1 MEENSV
7 SIVVGGSGIV
17 VESEETSI
25 IKGISESGG
34 SWVSEGSGAS
44 ANSGNRNWLFDDE
57 LLETHGGY
65 CEEVLG
71 SDCGENS

>member
-17 VESEETSI
+17 VESEPTSI
-25 IKGISESGG
+25 IKGIRSIRARS
-34 SWVSEGSGAS
+34 SSSK
-44 ANSGNRNWLFDDE
+44 RDWLFDDE